1 MTAPPLTGIRVVDTT
16 TRWGEM
22 AGRILAE
29 LGAVVIKIEPAAGC
43 DSRRVGPFHEGES
56 LYWAAMGAGKH
67 SVVADDPEP
76 YLSAADVFI
85 ESGYRGTL
93 NERFPRLIH
102 ACVTPFG
109 LGGPLADAPAAE
121 ITVEAAGGLVNLQGN
136 GDRPPLPMGAM
147 PQAAFHAG
155 AQAAADIVVALN
167 ARERSG
173 LGQHLDVSAQ
183 ACIVWTLMNATGF
196 PPNTGQNPPG
206 TSEFRGQ
213 LPPLVAPG
221 LKLPNIVPCR
231 DGHAQLRLQMPV
243 IGERTFHALL
253 RWTEENGLDVPEAL
267 RGRDMT
273 GWLAALAA
281 GDIEAKDLRIAAER
295 VVDVLALHTKREIQ
309 SFSAKHGLTLAAI
322 YTVADLATDPQLEDR
337 DYWVQCDG
345 RRYAGPFARLSRTP
359 LSRVRHAPAIGESM
373 VSTRPATDVQSETP
387 VDQGNVGARRQ
398 ASSSSQCVSSPF
410 EGLRVAD
417 FSWVGVG
424 PMIGKALAD
433 HGATVVRIESASRLD
448 LLRTSA
454 PFKDGKRHPDRAQF
468 MANFNTSKRG
478 ITLDLK
484 NPEGLRLA
492 RRMADWADVVL
503 ESFSP
508 GTMARFGLDWDAL
521 SSGRDDLIMLSTCM
535 RGQTGRERTY
545 SGFGGQGAAIAGLF
559 GLVGWQDRPPSGPW
573 GAYTDFITPR
583 FATATLGAALLHRQ
597 RTGKGQYIDV
607 SQIECGIRFLEPLVL
622 EHAAN
627 GNVATRLG
635 QGSPQLD
642 PHGVFACRGTH
653 RYIAV
658 GVETDTERE
667 ALARAIG
674 LAGPGDAGDGLD
686 AALTAW
692 CESRDAFAA
701 AASLREHGVPAHVV
715 ARPADLYQDEQLA
728 HRRFFVTLNHPVMG
742 PTPYDGPAT
751 IYSRTPPRLRMP
763 APCLGQH
770 NREVMGGVLGIDGAE
785 YERLRTAGAFG

>member
-1 MTAPPLTGIRVVDTT
+1 MTAPPLTGVRVLDTT

-29 LGAVVIKIEPAAGC
+29 LGAEVIKLEPADGC

-56 LYWAAMGAGKH
+56 LYWGAMGAGKH

-76 YLSAADVFI
+76 YLADADVFI
-85 ESGYRGTL
+85 ESAFRDDFSGRY
-93 NERFPRLIH
+93 PHLIH
-102 ACVTPFG
+102 VSVTPFG
-109 LGGPLADAPAAE
+109 IDGPLADAPAAE

-136 GDRPPLPMGAM
+136 GDRAPLPMGAM

-155 AQAAADIVVALN
+155 AQAAADIVMALN
-167 ARERSG
+167 ERERSG

-196 PPNTGQNPPG
+196 PPNTRQNPPG

-213 LPPLVAPG
+213 LPPFIAPG

-231 DGHAQLRLQMPV
+231 DGHALLRLQMPV
-243 IGERTFHALL
+243 IGERTFDALL
-253 RWTEENGLDVPEAL
+253 RWAEESGLDVPEAL
-267 RGRDMT
+267 HGRDMT

-281 GDIEAKDLRIAAER
+281 GKIEADDVRIAGER
-295 VVDVLALHTKREIQ
+295 VVELLAQRTKREIQ
-309 SFSAKHGLTLAAI
+309 SFSAQHGLTLAAI
-322 YTVADLATDPQLEDR
+322 YTVADLATDPQLDDR

-359 LSRVRHAPAIGESM
+359 LSRARHAPAIGESG
-373 VSTRPATDVQSETP
+373 SLSSAA
-387 VDQGNVGARRQ
+387 ARDPHPSP
-398 ASSSSQCVSSPF
+398 SSRHDASPF

-424 PMIGKALAD
+424 PMIAKALAD

-468 MANFNTSKRG
+468 MANFNSSKRG
-478 ITLDLK
+478 MTLDLK
-484 NPEGLRLA
+484 NPEGQRIA
-492 RRMADWADVVL
+492 RRMADWADVVV

-508 GTMARFGLDWDAL
+508 GTMARFGLDWDTL
-521 SSGRDDLIMLSTCM
+521 SAHRDDLIMLSTCM

-559 GLVGWQDRPPSGPW
+559 ELVGWPDRPPSGPW

-583 FATATLGAALLHRQ
+583 FGVAALGAAILHRQ
-597 RTGKGQYIDV
+597 RSGEGQYIDI

-622 EHAAN
+622 DHSVS
-627 GNVATRLG
+627 GRIPTRMG
-635 QGSPQLD
+635 QGSPQLL
-642 PHGVFACRGTH
+642 PHGVFACRGAH

-658 GVETDTERE
+658 GVETDVERE

-674 LAGPGDAGDGLD
+674 LATPSDTDEGLE

-692 CESRDAFAA
+692 CLPQDAFDA
-701 AASLREHGVPAHVV
+701 AASLRRHGVPAHVV
-715 ARPADLYQDEQLA
+715 ARPTDLYQDEQLA
-728 HRRFFVTLNHPVMG
+728 HRRFFVMRNHPVMG

-751 IYSRTPPRLRMP
+751 VYSRTPPRLRSP

-770 NREVMGGVLGIDGAE
+770 NREVMGAVLGVDEAE
-785 YERLRTAGAFG
+785 YERLRTAGAFGRLP